1 MKEKILQR
9 MLQKSKG
16 LWDYYEQLYGYKLC
30 NNTTYQETY
39 NLHRP
44 NQEEI
49 KNVNRP
55 ITSKETESVLK
66 ISKKN
71 QEPDALKVKVNQL
84 CPTLCDPMNYTVHGI
99 LQTRILECV
108 AFPFSRGIFPT
119 QESNP
124 GLLHCRQ
131 ILYQLS
137 RKGNRGILEWGACP
151 FSSGSSWPRKWTG
164 ISCIAGGFFTN
175 WAREFYQ
182 TFKE

>member
-16 LWDYYEQLYGYKLC
+16 LRDYYEQLYGYKLC

-66 ISKKN
+66 YFVEIN
-71 QEPDALKVKVNQL
+71 IMCLF
-84 CPTLCDPMNYTVHGI
+84 I
-99 LQTRILECV
+99 LQWD
-108 AFPFSRGIFPT
+108 
-119 QESNP
+119 
-124 GLLHCRQ
+124 
-131 ILYQLS
+131 Y
-137 RKGNRGILEWGACP
+137 
-151 FSSGSSWPRKWTG
+151 
-164 ISCIAGGFFTN
+164 
-175 WAREFYQ
+175 
-182 TFKE
+182 